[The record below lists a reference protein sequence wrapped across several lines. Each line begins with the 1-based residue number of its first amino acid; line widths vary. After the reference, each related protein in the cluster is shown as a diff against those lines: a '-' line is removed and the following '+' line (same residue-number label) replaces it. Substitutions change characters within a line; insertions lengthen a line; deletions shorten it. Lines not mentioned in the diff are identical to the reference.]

1 MKLVYEVFM
10 DEEPNDSAA
19 AKRERIKA
27 ISRTVHSIP
36 VEEGGQLRPVRPL
49 PEQPAPAPSWKRKTL
64 AAGGVGAVAFGFLA
78 GLVAGRYRR

>member
-1 MKLVYEVFM
+1 M
-10 DEEPNDSAA
+10 DQEPSSAA

-49 PEQPAPAPSWKRKTL
+49 RAPPPEERSWLRGAI
-64 AAGGVGAVAFGFLA
+64 AAGGIGALALGFAA
-78 GLVAGRYRR
+78 GLFAGRPR